1 MPHTRLRHRFM
12 NARASQKK
20 NNAWDLLKNTPAKE
34 GGKSIYKKRQIK
46 HRKILMAIEVGVVG
60 IQEFIASM
68 LMGFP

>member
-1 MPHTRLRHRFM
+1 M

-34 GGKSIYKKRQIK
+34 GGKSIYKKRQTK
-46 HRKILMAIEVGVVG
+46 HRKILMATEVGVVG
-60 IQEFIASM
+60 IQEFIAST